1 MVAKGFTQEYGIDY
15 EETFAPVA
23 RMTSIRTLI
32 VVASIRGWQ
41 LSQMDVK
48 NAFLNGDLHEEVYMK
63 PPPGLPCQP
72 HQVCK
77 LRRALYGLKQAPR
90 AWFEK
95 FSSAVLSFG
104 FQQSSHD
111 SALFIRQSS
120 QGLVLLLLYVDDMI
134 IIGSDT
140 IGIHDIKTHL
150 GTCFE
155 MKDLG
160 PLRYFLGIEVN
171 SSSSG
176 YSLSQVKYASDLI
189 SRAGLIDNKAVDTP
203 LELNVKLRST
213 DGELVSNPT
222 LYRQLVGGLIYLTIT
237 RPDISYVIHVV
248 SQFMTSP
255 RTVHF
260 AAVLRILRYVR
271 GTMHQGLLMSSSSK
285 LELNAY
291 SDSNWVGDVTDRRSI
306 TGFCIFLGDSLI
318 SWKSEKQTVVARS
331 SAEAEYRALAN
342 TTSEIIWLCRL
353 LEDMGVAIPSLTPL
367 HCDSKRAIQIAHND
381 VFHERTKH
389 IEIDCHFIRHWL
401 RDGVIVLPFIPS
413 QLQVADFF
421 TKSHST
427 IRFRY
432 LVSKLR
438 MLPSQH
444 LEFEG
449 GC

>member
-1 MVAKGFTQEYGIDY
+1 
-15 EETFAPVA
+15 
-23 RMTSIRTLI
+23 
-32 VVASIRGWQ
+32 
-41 LSQMDVK
+41 MDVK
-48 NAFLNGDLHEEVYMK
+48 NSFLNGDLHEEVYMK

-77 LRRALYGLKQAPR
+77 LQRALYGLKQAPR

-134 IIGSDT
+134 ITGSDT
-140 IGIHDIKTHL
+140 VGIHDIKTHL

-189 SRAGLIDNKAVDTP
+189 SRAGLTDNKAVDTP

-213 DGELVSNPT
+213 DGELVSDPT

-237 RPDISYVIHVV
+237 RPDISYAVHVV

-260 AAVLRILRYVR
+260 AAVLRILRYMR
-271 GTMHQGLLMSSSSK
+271 GTMHQGLLMSFSSK

-291 SDSNWVGDVTDRRSI
+291 SDSDWAGDVTDRRST

-318 SWKSEKQTVVARS
+318 SWKSKKQTVVARS
-331 SAEAEYRALAN
+331 SAEAEYRALVD
-342 TTSEIIWLCRL
+342 TTSEIIWLRRS
-353 LEDMGVAIPSLTPL
+353 LEDMGVAIPSPTPL
-367 HCDSKRAIQIAHND
+367 HCDSKSAIQIAHND

-444 LEFEG
+444 LEFDGE
-449 GC
+449 C

>member
-1 MVAKGFTQEYGIDY
+1 
-15 EETFAPVA
+15 
-23 RMTSIRTLI
+23 
-32 VVASIRGWQ
+32 
-41 LSQMDVK
+41 LSD
-48 NAFLNGDLHEEVYMK
+48 
-63 PPPGLPCQP
+63 
-72 HQVCK
+72 
-77 LRRALYGLKQAPR
+77 
-90 AWFEK
+90 
-95 FSSAVLSFG
+95 
-104 FQQSSHD
+104 
-111 SALFIRQSS
+111 
-120 QGLVLLLLYVDDMI
+120 
-134 IIGSDT
+134 
-140 IGIHDIKTHL
+140 
-150 GTCFE
+150 
-155 MKDLG
+155 
-160 PLRYFLGIEVN
+160 
-171 SSSSG
+171 
-176 YSLSQVKYASDLI
+176 
-189 SRAGLIDNKAVDTP
+189 
-203 LELNVKLRST
+203 
-213 DGELVSNPT
+213 PT

-237 RPDISYVIHVV
+237 RLDISYAVHVV

-271 GTMHQGLLMSSSSK
+271 STMHQGLLMSSSSK

-291 SDSNWVGDVTDRRSI
+291 SDSDWASDVTDRRST

-318 SWKSEKQTVVARS
+318 SWKSKKQTVVARS

-342 TTSEIIWLCRL
+342 TTSEIIWLRRL
-353 LEDMGVAIPSLTPL
+353 LEDMGVAIPSPTPL
-367 HCDSKRAIQIAHND
+367 HCDSKSAIQIAYND

-401 RDGVIVLPFIPS
+401 RDGVIVLPFFPS

-432 LVSKLR
+432 LVSKLQ

>member
-1 MVAKGFTQEYGIDY
+1 
-15 EETFAPVA
+15 
-23 RMTSIRTLI
+23 
-32 VVASIRGWQ
+32 
-41 LSQMDVK
+41 
-48 NAFLNGDLHEEVYMK
+48 
-63 PPPGLPCQP
+63 
-72 HQVCK
+72 
-77 LRRALYGLKQAPR
+77 
-90 AWFEK
+90 
-95 FSSAVLSFG
+95 
-104 FQQSSHD
+104 
-111 SALFIRQSS
+111 
-120 QGLVLLLLYVDDMI
+120 MI

-140 IGIHDIKTHL
+140 VGIHDIKTHL

-237 RPDISYVIHVV
+237 RPDISYVVHVV

-331 SAEAEYRALAN
+331 SAEAEYRALVD
-342 TTSEIIWLCRL
+342 TTSKIIWLRRL
-353 LEDMGVAIPSLTPL
+353 LEVMGVAIPSPTPL

-432 LVSKLR
+432 LVSKLQ

-444 LEFEG
+444 LECFLHNILSLRG
-449 GC
+449 DVSL

>member
-95 FSSAVLSFG
+95 FSSAILSFG

-111 SALFIRQSS
+111 SALFIRKSS

-134 IIGSDT
+134 ITGSDT

-237 RPDISYVIHVV
+237 RPDISYAVHVV

-331 SAEAEYRALAN
+331 SAEAEYRALAD
-342 TTSEIIWLCRL
+342 TTSKIIWLRRL
-353 LEDMGVAIPSLTPL
+353 LEVMGVAIPSPTPL
-367 HCDSKRAIQIAHND
+367 HCDSKSAIQIAHND
-381 VFHERTKH
+381 VFHEHTKH